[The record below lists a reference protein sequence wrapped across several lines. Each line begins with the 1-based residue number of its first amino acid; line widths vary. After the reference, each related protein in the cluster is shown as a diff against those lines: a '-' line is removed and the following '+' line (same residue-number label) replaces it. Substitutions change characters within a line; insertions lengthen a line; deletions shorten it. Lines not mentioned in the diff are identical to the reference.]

1 MNLNYVYVYGPF
13 VCCCFGAVSQP
24 MPLPCADCFFPPIIS
39 CLRRCVCVGNCG
51 LILDSSVISNTVIC
65 MESVQ
70 LVNKQCT
77 LGVVEDHAWSLV
89 FDFTGHKFSCRGSCL
104 HSYQLYSY
112 VFKVELLGPAVSLS
126 TCFLSDVG
134 FVSCVLFFCYQWVQL

>member
-1 MNLNYVYVYGPF
+1 M
-13 VCCCFGAVSQP
+13 
-24 MPLPCADCFFPPIIS
+24 
-39 CLRRCVCVGNCG
+39 
-51 LILDSSVISNTVIC
+51 ISNTVIC

-77 LGVVEDHAWSLV
+77 LGVMEDHAWSLV
-89 FDFTGHKFSCRGSCL
+89 FDFTEHKFSHRGYCL

-126 TCFLSDVG
+126 ACFLSAVG
-134 FVSCVLFFCYQWVQL
+134 FVSFFLILSVGPTLMHAVHTKVRQALTA